1 MKLSSRLILI
11 VVAVVLGLGAV
22 SGFAVYKIR
31 ETMLEERQAG
41 MSILLQLAA
50 SQANADDEYRVA
62 LIRVPVREGAS
73 PGEVAS
79 ARERAQYS

>member
-11 VVAVVLGLGAV
+11 VAAVVLGLSAV

-31 ETMLEERQAG
+31 ETMLEERKAG

-50 SQANADDEYRVA
+50 RQVGRRIGQRRRLRRY
-62 LIRVPVREGAS
+62 
-73 PGEVAS
+73 
-79 ARERAQYS
+79 

>member
-22 SGFAVYKIR
+22 SGFAVYLIR

-50 SQANADDEYRVA
+50 SQAKRYQEMEKSGKLSRDEA
-62 LIRVPVREGAS
+62 
-73 PGEVAS
+73 
-79 ARERAQYS
+79 